1 MVKKKFYVVWEGVRP
16 GIYTSWEDCRLQV
29 TGYSGARY
37 RSFDSFEAAR
47 EACESGRPSFGK
59 EPAKRP
65 LHSVREASAPV
76 PFIRES
82 LAVDAACSG
91 NPGNMEYRGVH
102 VATGKEWFHVGP
114 LKQGTN
120 NIGEFLALVHG
131 LALMKREL
139 LALPLYSDSR
149 NAILW
154 VRIKQCRTG
163 LVRTAANVPVFDL
176 IGRAEKWLRE
186 NAFQTQ
192 ILKWNTRAW
201 GEIPADFGR
210 K

>member
-1 MVKKKFYVVWEGVRP
+1 MTKKKFYVVWEGVRP
-16 GIYTSWEDCRLQV
+16 GIYASWEDCRLQV
-29 TGYSGARY
+29 TGYPGAKY
-37 RSFDSFEAAR
+37 RSFDTGEAAR
-47 EACESGRPSFGK
+47 EAWEAGWQPSGKFAKPPLRSVQEVFPS
-59 EPAKRP
+59 
-65 LHSVREASAPV
+65 V

-91 NPGNMEYRGVH
+91 NPGDMEYRGVH
-102 VATGKEWFHVGP
+102 VATGREWFRVGP
-114 LKQGTN
+114 LRQGTN

-131 LALMKREL
+131 LALMKREH

-149 NAILW
+149 NALLW
-154 VRIKQCRTG
+154 VQIKKCRTR
-163 LVRTAANVPVFDL
+163 LTRTAVNAPVFQL
-176 IGRAEKWLRE
+176 IERAEKWLRE
-186 NAFQTQ
+186 NTCETQ